1 MAEIVLTMIMI
12 THKVPNILNLLMID
26 EKFMHEVMSNIYN
39 VYIGKITLNN
49 FDIILITVIV

>member
-1 MAEIVLTMIMI
+1 MAEIMLTIIMI
-12 THKVPNILNLLMID
+12 TRKVPNILNLLILD
-26 EKFMHEVMSNIYN
+26 EKFMHEIMSNIYN

>member
-1 MAEIVLTMIMI
+1 MIA
-12 THKVPNILNLLMID
+12 HKVPNILNLLILD